1 MESTALITKPQQ
13 KIDPYSHRKIA
24 SQAPGVTFA
33 IEEALKEYLGVP
45 GSHVEIL
52 VRDPELDARMLQMA
66 AVGKMALEVG
76 SEVSIP
82 YVREAILRSAGIRT
96 KATQLSFNAP
106 GLNIPTKTIEV

>member
-1 MESTALITKPQQ
+1 
-13 KIDPYSHRKIA
+13 
-24 SQAPGVTFA
+24 
-33 IEEALKEYLGVP
+33 
-45 GSHVEIL
+45 
-52 VRDPELDARMLQMA
+52 MLQMA